1 MPGTTIPPLP
11 HYVPAPPTKEDLE
24 WADLAVID
32 LSKASTPEGRAE
44 LAPKVR
50 DAMRTYG
57 FMYVVNHGLTQAQ
70 NDRIFDIADVPF
82 SQVPEDEKKKF
93 THDIKATGLYKW
105 YKLRQYWHIDN
116 GVRDQ
121 IEHYNMHRQ
130 IVNQDN
136 PRALQPFLP
145 EIRAFAEHNHYN
157 ILHPI
162 LRLLARGMELPEET
176 FVDMHGF
183 DHKGEGWIRFM
194 KYYPRTKEDEDKTKN
209 VWLKGHM
216 DFGTITILW
225 SQPVSALQIMSPDGK
240 WRWVKHMDNAL
251 VINAGE
257 AMEFLSRTRP
267 DRNGR
272 ERQREQSPSAELHPV
287 SLSSSKRQRGRVKKW
302 AGGRRVDASSY
313 LRPPDGL
320 LISAHLYQRSLLVT
334 RRALRN
340 DRSGTLISTIG
351 RLMRGHQV
359 RAEVPHGSLVSPPTP
374 KCRPR

>member
-1 MPGTTIPPLP
+1 MPGTTFPPVP
-11 HYVPAPPTKEDLE
+11 RYVPALTTKEELE
-24 WADLAVID
+24 WADLATID

-82 SQVPEDEKKKF
+82 SQVSDDEKQQF
-93 THDIKATGLYKW
+93 THDIKATGLYKH

-121 IEHYNMHRQ
+121 IEHYNMHRA
-130 IVNQDN
+130 ILNQDH
-136 PRALQPFLP
+136 PKALKPFLP
-145 EIRAFAEHNHYN
+145 EVRAFAEYNHFN

-162 LRLLARGMELPEET
+162 LRLLALGMELPEET
-176 FVDMHGF
+176 FVDMHGY

-194 KYYPRTKEDEDKTKN
+194 KYYPRTKEDEEKTKN

-216 DFGTITILW
+216 EMADFGTVTILW

-240 WRWVKHMDNAL
+240 WRWVKHIDNAL

-257 AMEFLSRTRP
+257 AMEFLSGGFYKGTIHRV
-267 DRNGR
+267 
-272 ERQREQSPSAELHPV
+272 RQPPADQQGYPRLGVFYFALTDDNVVLKPLTQSPVLQRVGIQRRWEDDARAPTMEQWRKGRTSAYGTTQLKKKDDVVEEEIINGV
-287 SLSSSKRQRGRVKKW
+287 VVKHW
-302 AGGRRVDASSY
+302 
-313 LRPPDGL
+313 
-320 LISAHLYQRSLLVT
+320 
-334 RRALRN
+334 N
-340 DRSGTLISTIG
+340 
-351 RLMRGHQV
+351 
-359 RAEVPHGSLVSPPTP
+359 
-374 KCRPR
+374 